1 MLLQTYFSIWNN
13 AIQQLDVTVTYSEK
27 ETDFDYLMFSRNHL
41 RKILH
46 TLHIVDNTMIPAM
59 DDPSYIYIYQVYDWL
74 FLSW

>member
-1 MLLQTYFSIWNN
+1 M
-13 AIQQLDVTVTYSEK
+13 TVTYSEK

-59 DDPSYIYIYQVYDWL
+59 DDPSYIYIPSV
-74 FLSW
+74 